1 MTGFSVIKKH
11 KNASEIESTTSE
23 SEQTTAQNSCE
34 LLQVV
39 CEKLNDDL
47 QVSSEEAIMAVN
59 NEVVV
64 HEWITFDE

>member
-1 MTGFSVIKKH
+1 MVFSVIKKH
-11 KNASEIESTTSE
+11 KNDSEIESTTSE

-39 CEKLNDDL
+39 CEKSNDDL

>member
-1 MTGFSVIKKH
+1 MVFSVIRKH
-11 KNASEIESTTSE
+11 KNDSEIESTTSE

-39 CEKLNDDL
+39 CEKSNDDL

>member
-1 MTGFSVIKKH
+1 MVFSVIRKH
-11 KNASEIESTTSE
+11 KNDSEIESTTSE

-39 CEKLNDDL
+39 CEKSNDDL
-47 QVSSEEAIMAVN
+47 QVSSEEAIMVVN